1 MVITLGE
8 RNKKLIGMKK
18 NGYTTREAAM
28 ELGMTEAAAD
38 KVVTKYNQGG
48 DVFSSTKEWELPEI
62 QLDGT
67 QHMAEH
73 TIDSLME
80 TMEYQR
86 RIEMLKK
93 SIIVGETL
101 KLENGNFLKVKGKYP
116 YVVYGIDAHNVP
128 KSLTYIQLLE
138 FGN

>member
-48 DVFSSTKEWELPEI
+48 DVFSNTKEWELPEI
-62 QLDGT
+62 KIDGT

-73 TIDSLME
+73 TIDNLMA

-101 KLENGNFLKVKGKYP
+101 KIENGNFLKVMGKYP
-116 YVVYGIDAHNVP
+116 YVVYGKDARNI
-128 KSLTYIQLLE
+128 SRAFTYIQLLE